1 MRSKNSYLL
10 SAKKHWKLL
19 KYSTFFIARR
29 ILIILIS
36 LFCLPSSGYTE
47 KVKNPD
53 FRAVEAAYL
62 RNFAH
67 YVNWPENTFSNDLA
81 PWHICVLGDDPFG
94 ELLENTLQGRSVKD
108 RPFSI
113 FRTHK
118 ISELDHCQIVYVA
131 YMISMSRRAAIAELK
146 KLPILTVSD
155 APEFLQEGGIIR
167 FDISDYVKININL
180 DQARSSSLN
189 IQTKMLEV
197 SSEVVDHGTIRHLR

>member
-19 KYSTFFIARR
+19 ECSTFFIGRR
-29 ILIILIS
+29 TLIILIS
-36 LFCLPSSGYTE
+36 LFCLPSLLYAE
-47 KVKNPD
+47 QVKKPD

-62 RNFAH
+62 RNFAQ
-67 YVNWPENTFSNDLA
+67 YVNWPVETFANDLD

-113 FRTHK
+113 LRTHK
-118 ISELDHCQIVYVA
+118 ISDLDHCQIVYIA

-146 KLPILTVSD
+146 NQPILTVSD

-167 FDISDYVKININL
+167 FDIRDYVQININL
-180 DQARSSSLN
+180 DQARSASLN

-197 SSEVVDHGTIRHLR
+197 SNEVVDHGAVRKLR

>member
-1 MRSKNSYLL
+1 MRSKNSYRL
-10 SAKKHWKLL
+10 SAKKNWKLL
-19 KYSTFFIARR
+19 ECRTFPIVRR
-29 ILIILIS
+29 IFLILIS
-36 LFCLPSSGYTE
+36 LFCLPSLVYAE
-47 KVKNPD
+47 QDKKPD
-53 FRAVEAAYL
+53 FRSVEAAYL

-67 YVNWPENTFSNDLA
+67 YVNWPEEAFANDHD

-113 FRTHK
+113 LRTHK

-131 YMISMSRRAAIAELK
+131 YKISMSRRAAMAELK
-146 KLPILTVSD
+146 NLPILTVSD

-167 FDISDYVKININL
+167 FDITDYVQININL
-180 DQARSSSLN
+180 DQARSASLT

-197 SSEVVDHGTIRHLR
+197 SNEVVDHGAVRQLR